1 VIPIVQE
8 GNRNPL
14 GCAAELSER
23 TWAPTVNP
31 ANMLW
36 LDTMA
41 ERARSLGS
49 SHLFMG
55 SNGNAAFSF
64 EHSYAARF
72 HAGRGELGA
81 LLRLVRQGHAGG
93 LPWPKAIR
101 YRMLSPLLAPLRS
114 RLRRSPP
121 ASYGESIGLGAL
133 GSGHPE
139 RPLERSDFLAW
150 LRADS
155 GLHLVLQPTGPGAL
169 PVDPF
174 CDAQVLALAA
184 AITPVEWCRG
194 PYPRGYARLLGEG
207 RVPDAIRLRT
217 RRGGQSWDG
226 WFLIR
231 NQRERYLDEIDAL
244 ASNSLLGPVV
254 DLPFLKR
261 KLEAWPWG
269 RIQGPGVGE
278 VNGIDRLLSLA
289 GFVRRTEERLRDLR
303 RSQTDASATLPP

>member
-1 VIPIVQE
+1 
-8 GNRNPL
+8 
-14 GCAAELSER
+14 
-23 TWAPTVNP
+23 
-31 ANMLW
+31 
-36 LDTMA
+36 
-41 ERARSLGS
+41 
-49 SHLFMG
+49 
-55 SNGNAAFSF
+55 
-64 EHSYAARF
+64 
-72 HAGRGELGA
+72 
-81 LLRLVRQGHAGG
+81 
-93 LPWPKAIR
+93 
-101 YRMLSPLLAPLRS
+101 
-114 RLRRSPP
+114 
-121 ASYGESIGLGAL
+121 
-133 GSGHPE
+133 
-139 RPLERSDFLAW
+139 
-150 LRADS
+150 
-155 GLHLVLQPTGPGAL
+155 VLQPTGPGAL

-231 NQRERYLDEIDAL
+231 NRRERYLDEIDAL

-261 KLEAWPWG
+261 KLEAGPWG
-269 RIQGPGVGE
+269 RIQGPGGGE